1 MGLFYYS
8 HDCLRWKRRHCRQ
21 MKPTPYILFRR
32 SLVDQEEVD
41 AARKYFNVVFQHE
54 EIPSGS
60 LVIPRYSALP
70 FYQYLED
77 GIKVLGSSTINTYRQ
92 HRYVADIES
101 WYPDFELTTPT
112 PWVSLES
119 VPRDLT
125 CSFVLKGETNSKKHE
140 WNTHM
145 FAKSYADINQVH
157 KNLTSDSLIGSQ
169 KIQVRKYV
177 PLREVGTRIDGR
189 PVTEEYRV
197 FVLDGKILSKAFYWS
212 EYYDVVKPE
221 DQDPGNIPEGFL
233 SGLVDA
239 VGDSIRF
246 WVVDVARTA
255 KGSWMV
261 IELNDGQMSGLSLTD
276 PCKLYKEMATILT

>member
-1 MGLFYYS
+1 
-8 HDCLRWKRRHCRQ
+8 
-21 MKPTPYILFRR
+21 
-32 SLVDQEEVD
+32 
-41 AARKYFNVVFQHE
+41 
-54 EIPSGS
+54 
-60 LVIPRYSALP
+60 
-70 FYQYLED
+70 
-77 GIKVLGSSTINTYRQ
+77 
-92 HRYVADIES
+92 
-101 WYPDFELTTPT
+101 
-112 PWVSLES
+112 
-119 VPRDLT
+119 
-125 CSFVLKGETNSKKHE
+125 
-140 WNTHM
+140 M

-169 KIQVRKYV
+169 KIYVRKYV

-221 DQDPGNIPEGFL
+221 DQDPANIPEGFL